1 MGTILTFAT
10 QGVDPRRA
18 APRGPAGA
26 EIAEIIVFPRT
37 GIGALR
43 RWSEE
48 GAIEADRATER
59 PPEKDP
65 G

>member
-1 MGTILTFAT
+1 VGTILTFAT

-18 APRGPAGA
+18 APRTAAGA

-48 GAIEADRATER
+48 GAIAADRSIEA
-59 PPEKDP
+59 PPDKDP
-65 G
+65 A